1 MDRVVEDVV
10 DRVVVLL
17 LRLDHPR
24 PEPLAEDV
32 VPAAVPLVEGAGV
45 LAVQVAHAVGEVRQR
60 GLDEEVV
67 VVAEQA
73 AGVEAPAIVAL
84 DPSQNLEE
92 DPPVVVVLE
101 DRIVVVALRPDVVVG
116 AGCEVTMRTSHPVDG
131 NAGRGPRI
139 VSARSWHR
147 AATDAL
153 RARQVTGLGE
163 ACPSARRTRLFRTG
177 GP

>member
-1 MDRVVEDVV
+1 
-10 DRVVVLL
+10 
-17 LRLDHPR
+17 
-24 PEPLAEDV
+24 LAEDV
-32 VPAAVPLVEGAGV
+32 VLAAVPLVEGAGV

-60 GLDEEVV
+60 SLDEEVV

-84 DPSQNLEE
+84 DPSQNPEE

-101 DRIVVVALRPDVVVG
+101 DRSVVVALRPDVVVG

-131 NAGRGPRI
+131 NPGRGPRI
-139 VSARSWHR
+139 VFATSWHR

-163 ACPSARRTRLFRTG
+163 ACPSALGGHGCLGQEVPRRSWRLD
-177 GP
+177 

>member
-1 MDRVVEDVV
+1 M
-10 DRVVVLL
+10 
-17 LRLDHPR
+17 
-24 PEPLAEDV
+24 
-32 VPAAVPLVEGAGV
+32 
-45 LAVQVAHAVGEVRQR
+45 
-60 GLDEEVV
+60 
-67 VVAEQA
+67 VAEQA

-163 ACPSARRTRLFRTG
+163 ACPSARRTRLLRTG

>member
-24 PEPLAEDV
+24 PEPLAEDM

-60 GLDEEVV
+60 SLDEEVV

-73 AGVEAPAIVAL
+73 AGMEAPAIVAL

-101 DRIVVVALRPDVVVG
+101 DRSVVVALRPDVVVG

-131 NAGRGPRI
+131 NAGRGASNRLRK
-139 VSARSWHR
+139 VLAQGRHRRVTCQAGDGARGGMPVR
-147 AATDAL
+147 AADT
-153 RARQVTGLGE
+153 TI
-163 ACPSARRTRLFRTG
+163 
-177 GP
+177 

>member
-1 MDRVVEDVV
+1 VVDRIVDDVV

-17 LRLDHPR
+17 LRFDHPR

-32 VPAAVPLVEGAGV
+32 VLAAVPFVEGAGV

-60 GLDEEVV
+60 SLDEEVV

-73 AGVEAPAIVAL
+73 AGMEAPAIVAL

-101 DRIVVVALRPDVVVG
+101 DRSVVVALRPDVVVG

-131 NAGRGPRI
+131 NAGRGLESSPQR
-139 VSARSWHR
+139 
-147 AATDAL
+147 L
-153 RARQVTGLGE
+153 GTG
-163 ACPSARRTRLFRTG
+163 PPQTRYVPGR
-177 GP
+177 

>member
-1 MDRVVEDVV
+1 MVDRVVDDVV

-17 LRLDHPR
+17 LRFDHPR

-45 LAVQVAHAVGEVRQR
+45 LAVQVAHAVGKVRQR

-101 DRIVVVALRPDVVVG
+101 DRSVVVPLRPDVVVG
-116 AGCEVTMRTSHPVDG
+116 AGREVTVRTSHPVDG
-131 NAGRGPRI
+131 NPDREPDSPLQRLGTGP
-139 VSARSWHR
+139 A
-147 AATDAL
+147 
-153 RARQVTGLGE
+153 
-163 ACPSARRTRLFRTG
+163 RTRYVPGR
-177 GP
+177 